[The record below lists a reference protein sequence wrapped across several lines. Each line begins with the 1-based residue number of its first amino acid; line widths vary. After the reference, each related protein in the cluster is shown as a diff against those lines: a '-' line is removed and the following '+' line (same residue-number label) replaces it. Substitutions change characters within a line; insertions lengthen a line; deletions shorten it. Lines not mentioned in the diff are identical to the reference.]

1 MHHLCYIVASSPSQ
15 SSDNMA
21 TELQKK
27 REEATNLRIK
37 TEEQIEKICSSVSL
51 HSIDEK
57 LECNHESLS
66 SVSTVIFRKTCQL
79 ESLGRLV
86 VAAEERLAQ
95 DKELVKKLK
104 EDAQSADNPETKQGI
119 DDWLNITNDH
129 ISELLSEIKRR
140 QETAAQ
146 VSEEVTR
153 HSDAKSM
160 IQQQIKSNPSLH
172 RDIAGNTNIGSLVEK
187 LQDQIASEESIKK
200 ALDEAS

>member
-1 MHHLCYIVASSPSQ
+1 MASSPSQ
-15 SSDNMA
+15 SSDNLA

-37 TEEQIEKICSSVSL
+37 TEEQIEKICSSVNL
-51 HSIDEK
+51 HSIDKK
-57 LECNHESLS
+57 LELDHESLS
-66 SVSTVIFRKTCQL
+66 SVSAVLFRKTCQL

-86 VAAEERLAQ
+86 AAAEERLVQAQ
-95 DKELVKKLK
+95 ELVKELK
-104 EDAQSADNPETKQGI
+104 EDVQSADNPETKQGI

-153 HSDAKSM
+153 HSDAKSR
-160 IQQQIKSNPSLH
+160 IQQQIESNLSL
-172 RDIAGNTNIGSLVEK
+172 RQDITGNTNIGSLVEK
-187 LQDQIASEESIKK
+187 LQDQIASEESVKK